1 MPTENPGPVLK
12 CNDCMSTP
20 SLMVMSLCTCKRCRK
35 TEYATGLYSYCTC
48 CARELSVCPGCGRKV
63 VPALPGDRYAEL
75 DPSATLDETSPV
87 STSAAPEDMP
97 PLPAGTRCAPLE
109 NP

>member
-1 MPTENPGPVLK
+1 MRKPRKL
-12 CNDCMSTP
+12 SP
-20 SLMVMSLCTCKRCRK
+20 SDSGIAVSVML
-35 TEYATGLYSYCTC
+35 
-48 CARELSVCPGCGRKV
+48 PHV
-63 VPALPGDRYAEL
+63 VRWNHEVVGDRYAEL